1 MCIYNKYN
9 IYMYDI
15 SYIYILYIYINIK
28 FVFRNLCT
36 ALFYSQLVI
45 LLSLL
50 LVTCVDSD
58 VYKSIKKHYIKN
70 RRYKN
75 MYRV

>member
-28 FVFRNLCT
+28 IYKYREMYVKK
-36 ALFYSQLVI
+36 YSCE
-45 LLSLL
+45 
-50 LVTCVDSD
+50 T
-58 VYKSIKKHYIKN
+58 IKDYITN
-70 RRYKN
+70 RKYKN
-75 MYRV
+75 MCNA